1 MTELFPVF
9 GKTVW
14 VEDMAVDV
22 EGDTVGM
29 DDMGADVD
37 AIDKLAELNPRD

>member
-1 MTELFPVF
+1 MTELFFVL
-9 GKTVW
+9 GKTVG

-29 DDMGADVD
+29 DDMGADVEG
-37 AIDKLAELNPRD
+37 IDMLAELTPTD

>member
-1 MTELFPVF
+1 M
-9 GKTVW
+9 G

-29 DDMGADVD
+29 DDMGADVEG
-37 AIDKLAELNPRD
+37 IDMLAELTPTD